1 MNCTSYL
8 LCYVNESHSLG
19 LKLGAKDYLTKPI
32 EIGKLISTLQKHL
45 VEK

>member
-19 LKLGAKDYLTKPI
+19 YTYLDY
-32 EIGKLISTLQKHL
+32 EIPAEICDEINGL
-45 VEK
+45 